1 MRPELT
7 FRGLDASTYISII
20 ICIWNQC
27 FDYLVWFHSLACP
40 MLPSAMFSSIWH
52 FFSSVFKSIHSA
64 QFSQTLIPR
73 TDKQT
78 VVRSHST
85 SKLTI
90 AIFWNKINKLS
101 EGSCHFFFNLKICIP
116 RAFFPKFAFVEFF
129 SLSFF
134 SPGIFFS
141 VATSRSWTSLLTEHP
156 PSLLLCP
163 WLPLFK
169 SHHWSF

>member
-7 FRGLDASTYISII
+7 CRGLDASTYNSII

-40 MLPSAMFSSIWH
+40 MLPCSAQYGTFI
-52 FFSSVFKSIHSA
+52 SSVFKNIHSA

-78 VVRSHST
+78 VVRSQGNST

-90 AIFWNKINKLS
+90 AIFWKKINKLS
-101 EGSCHFFFNLKICIP
+101 EGSCHFFLNLKIYIP

-141 VATSRSWTSLLTEHP
+141 VATSSSWTSLLTEHP